1 MTRSQIDRAYEEAGR
16 PDEETLRDPQH
27 RMLIEAAAAY
37 EEYQRSLRHIEDT
50 ITDLR
55 RGVEGQRGIASVDE
69 HVLSS
74 SAFEDLK
81 RAAQKV
87 ETIRRLL
94 HWLPLPEE
102 RLIAD
107 LIRSFVERKPMGEE
121 A

>member
-1 MTRSQIDRAYEEAGR
+1 MTREQITRAYEKAGR
-16 PDEETLRDPQH
+16 TVEETQQDARH

-37 EEYQRSLRHIEDT
+37 EQYQRSLRQIEDVVA
-50 ITDLR
+50 DLR
-55 RGVEGQRGIASVDE
+55 RGAQGQRGIASVDE

-102 RLIAD
+102 QPVAD
-107 LIRSFVERKPMGEE
+107 LIRTFVERKPIGEE
-121 A
+121 V